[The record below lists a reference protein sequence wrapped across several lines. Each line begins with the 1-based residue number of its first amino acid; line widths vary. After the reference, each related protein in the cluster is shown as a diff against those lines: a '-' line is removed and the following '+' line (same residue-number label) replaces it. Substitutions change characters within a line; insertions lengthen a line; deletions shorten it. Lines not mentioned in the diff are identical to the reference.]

1 MVLIQWSKL
10 IFLIV
15 NLFNR
20 ECMEK
25 VKTLLRKLQQQITE
39 GDSAELLLTTVQMMQ
54 LELAYLRDKQ
64 AIDLKESESASAPIN
79 LAPPVIRKPLASA
92 TYAIPDIEKKIIGIL
107 QIDEEELAAELDEI
121 KRNAS
126 LMQQISGQSK
136 PNLVIESE
144 QSDIPTFS
152 QQLFQQN
159 SLQEVPAAA
168 STEKETPSVNDR
180 LKETKVEISDTLSA
194 GPIKDLKKAIGIND
208 RFLYINDL
216 FEGDESAF
224 DRSVKIINGFSIWPE
239 AEYWIRRELK
249 KKLGWKEDSESVQ
262 QFDQLV
268 RRRFS

>member
-10 IFLIV
+10 IFSIV

-20 ECMEK
+20 VCMEK

-64 AIDLKESESASAPIN
+64 AVDIKESESASIN

-92 TYAIPDIEKKIIGIL
+92 TYAIPEIEKKIIGIL

-121 KRNAS
+121 KRNAA

-152 QQLFQQN
+152 QQPIQQN
-159 SLQEVPAAA
+159 NLQEVPAVAW
-168 STEKETPSVNDR
+168 TEKETTSVNDR